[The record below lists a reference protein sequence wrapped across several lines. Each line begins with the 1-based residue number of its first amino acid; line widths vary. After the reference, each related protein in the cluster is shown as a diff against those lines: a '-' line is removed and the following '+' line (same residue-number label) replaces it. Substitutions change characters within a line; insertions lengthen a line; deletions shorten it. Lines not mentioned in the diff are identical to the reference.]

1 MKNFGLLRESPKFD
15 TEIQSE
21 EILLAKWSWQTCL
34 TQDCHK
40 SQVVKNVIS
49 AGTCKLCV
57 LDQPKGVIAVFSGDP
72 TCGLKI
78 LNIEHWPL
86 PTNMVWQ
93 ERKNE
98 PTCLHWSTLTPQHW
112 NEKTGG
118 QWVETTF
125 FLKSQSPLLHF
136 PWLAYFLYI
145 YSWSSFLFYSINL
158 IYGLPRWLK
167 WVCLHMQKTQ
177 VWSLGWDDR
186 LEKGMATHSSI
197 AAWEIPWTEEAS
209 RLKSMESQR
218 VRHLIFTQ
226 KTLFCW
232 FFL

>member
-1 MKNFGLLRESPKFD
+1 MKNFGLLWESPKFD

-78 LNIEHWPL
+78 LNTDHWPL

-118 QWVETTF
+118 QWVETIL
-125 FLKSQSPLLHF
+125 LKIPKSTIIALPLVSIF
-136 PWLAYFLYI
+136 PI
-145 YSWSSFLFYSINL
+145 VYS
-158 IYGLPRWLK
+158 
-167 WVCLHMQKTQ
+167 
-177 VWSLGWDDR
+177 
-186 LEKGMATHSSI
+186 
-197 AAWEIPWTEEAS
+197 
-209 RLKSMESQR
+209 
-218 VRHLIFTQ
+218 
-226 KTLFCW
+226 
-232 FFL
+232 